1 YGSDIGI
8 GGVGTVIAAIVAAE
22 HIGGEGTSLLAA
34 TSALSGFF
42 LTGVGGE
49 QGVVGGGH
57 NGLEGVRRRG
67 LAGAVAPGEQV
78 DGAELEFPMGDV
90 APVYVD
96 EFFEE
101 HGLPVQLT
109 IKYFG
114 ARGLFLPLSHLGRGA
129 GGERCGPMQQ

>member
-1 YGSDIGI
+1 
-8 GGVGTVIAAIVAAE
+8 
-22 HIGGEGTSLLAA
+22 GGEGTSLLAA
-34 TSALSGFF
+34 PSALSGFF
-42 LTGVGGE
+42 LPRVEGE

-57 NGLEGVRRRG
+57 DGLNGIRRRG

-78 DGAELEFPMGDV
+78 NGAELKLPVGDV

-129 GGERCGPMQQ
+129 GGEGCSVMQQ